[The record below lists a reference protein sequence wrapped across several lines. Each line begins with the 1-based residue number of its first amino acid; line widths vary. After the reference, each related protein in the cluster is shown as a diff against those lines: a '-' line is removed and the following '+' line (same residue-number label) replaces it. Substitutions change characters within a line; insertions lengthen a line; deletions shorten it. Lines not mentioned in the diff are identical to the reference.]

1 LETCEEINDRF
12 YHRAF
17 FAVNGGADELPLQ
30 DDSAKAA
37 PQADTATQP
46 QDVNNPESTLPTEQ
60 QQKSPQSAYFGKKS
74 DRPVSAHKV
83 NYFSVDHWPGDNDAQ
98 VKFQI
103 SMKFRVLEPNLYVL
117 KYNLFPAYVAYTQK
131 SLWNVG
137 QQSMPFEENNYNP
150 ELFLDLSGQRRDHR
164 PVETAQYRHK
174 SHRA

>member
-1 LETCEEINDRF
+1 
-12 YHRAF
+12 
-17 FAVNGGADELPLQ
+17 
-30 DDSAKAA
+30 
-37 PQADTATQP
+37 
-46 QDVNNPESTLPTEQ
+46 
-60 QQKSPQSAYFGKKS
+60 
-74 DRPVSAHKV
+74 
-83 NYFSVDHWPGDNDAQ
+83 
-98 VKFQI
+98 
-103 SMKFRVLEPNLYVL
+103 LYVL

>member
-1 LETCEEINDRF
+1 MIAFIVVL
-12 YHRAF
+12 F
-17 FAVNGGADELPLQ
+17 FAVNGDAGERPVQ
-30 DDSAKAA
+30 DDPAKAGQ
-37 PQADTATQP
+37 QADTARQLP
-46 QDVNNPESTLPTEQ
+46 DVNNPENTLPTERQ
-60 QQKSPQSAYFGKKS
+60 QESPQSAYFGNKS